1 MYVAAGEKTMI
12 LTAKKTIIK
21 QENNQQIQTQ
31 EDDILNTLLYS
42 IIKNFIGDPTI
53 FQEKSQ
59 EILLNLTCRKL
70 QDFRWYKDMFL
81 TKVML
86 RPTVENL
93 IGKKGLLQDFQIYL
107 QKK

>member
-1 MYVAAGEKTMI
+1 MLFYA
-12 LTAKKTIIK
+12 
-21 QENNQQIQTQ
+21 
-31 EDDILNTLLYS
+31 

-70 QDFRWYKDMFL
+70 QNFRWYKDMFL

-86 RPTVENL
+86 RPNCKEPYWKERFIVGLPNL
-93 IGKKGLLQDFQIYL
+93 FAEKKEII
-107 QKK
+107 

>member
-1 MYVAAGEKTMI
+1 M
-12 LTAKKTIIK
+12 
-21 QENNQQIQTQ
+21 
-31 EDDILNTLLYS
+31 
-42 IIKNFIGDPTI
+42 

-86 RPTVENL
+86 RPDCKEPYW
-93 IGKKGLLQDFQIYL
+93 KEKIYCRTS
-107 QKK
+107 KFI